1 MSDSR
6 SPKVRRI
13 VALRG
18 QAARLRACYEDA
30 QARSAPIR
38 HKAGRLEQEARAL
51 KGTLSDCELAELRRA
66 WSGV

>member
-1 MSDSR
+1 MRECR

-18 QAARLRACYEDA
+18 QAGRHRARYQGALERV
-30 QARSAPIR
+30 APIHHRAAR
-38 HKAGRLEQEARAL
+38 HDEEARVL
-51 KGTLSDCELAELRRA
+51 KGTLTECERRELRRA

>member
-1 MSDSR
+1 MSDNR

-18 QAARLRACYEDA
+18 QAARLRASYEDA